1 MRTKKNSYIYWKASV
16 EGEVDFVFLDI
27 HKFVNSFHSE
37 EQEYLRDI
45 KTQLGVDIDK
55 VYSFVLKTNREPVIY
70 NGENDGEVVVSFGQI
85 KMSFMSDK
93 ESIVEW
99 LEKYDEYEIKFNF

>member
-1 MRTKKNSYIYWKASV
+1 MRTKKNNYIYWKASV

-27 HKFVNSFHSE
+27 HKFSE
-37 EQEYLRDI
+37 SLFSGEQEYLKDI
-45 KTQLGVDIDK
+45 KTQLGVDASRE
-55 VYSFVLKTNREPVIY
+55 YSFVLKTNREPVIY
-70 NGENDGEVVVSFGQI
+70 NDENDGEVVVSFGQI